1 MQYFPQEMKPV
12 LYSSLALRHSLS
24 LQIEIGN
31 KYPWANQQN
40 TKQPSRLTSL
50 EYLCSACRGLLFAN
64 NGAAKVGESNI
75 AIFFFSPNKKRS
87 NDFTQNFP
95 HRAAREDRFISIK
108 IGICVAPPSIS
119 GRQINRRARL
129 KSIILS

>member
-31 KYPWANQQN
+31 KYPRANQQN

-64 NGAAKVGESNI
+64 NGAAKVGESNF
-75 AIFFFSPNKKRS
+75 AIFFSPPTRKEATTSRKTFLIVRPGRT
-87 NDFTQNFP
+87 DLFP
-95 HRAAREDRFISIK
+95 
-108 IGICVAPPSIS
+108 
-119 GRQINRRARL
+119 L
-129 KSIILS
+129 KSAFASRRLQ